1 MSIPTEG
8 GRSIPAS
15 PTSSQSSTLLP
26 GAEEGARLLAELGV
40 TPGSVATEVAT
51 APAADPAH
59 ITAPAFIDYYLK
71 LQGLTLAQAK
81 LPPLALASFQR
92 RTYDA
97 LAEATDANETDEAGR
112 RHPLLPLAMGRV
124 GAKGE
129 PGAAGAEGG
138 TPVVV
143 TRLRVGAP
151 AAVTDLEELVALG
164 VRDILVV
171 GVAGSLQPGLPIG
184 ALVIPTG
191 AIREEGTSFHYAPA
205 GAEVAPDPTLTRALA
220 DACLA
225 LGAPVTSGLVWT
237 TDAPYRELQSKI
249 LAYGAAGALA
259 VEMEASA
266 LFAAAA
272 ALGVRV
278 SLLMAISDELFHPW
292 RPGFHSEELLTAQ
305 QVAAR
310 AAVLAATRLAAQAP
324 GATTAG

>member
-1 MSIPTEG
+1 
-8 GRSIPAS
+8 
-15 PTSSQSSTLLP
+15 LLP

-40 TPGSVATEVAT
+40 TPGSVATEVAA
-51 APAADPAH
+51 APIADQAH
-59 ITAPAFIDYYLK
+59 ITAPAFIEYYLK
-71 LQGLTLAQAK
+71 LQGLTFAQAK

-97 LAEATDANETDEAGR
+97 LAEATDANETDETGR
-112 RHPLLPLAMGRV
+112 RHPLLPLAMGRI
-124 GAKGE
+124 
-129 PGAAGAEGG
+129 GAAGAEGG

-220 DACLA
+220 DACAA
-225 LGAPVTSGLVWT
+225 LGAPVASGLVWT

-272 ALGVRV
+272 ALGVRLSV
-278 SLLMAISDELFHPW
+278 LMAISDELFHPW

-310 AAVLAATRLAAQAP
+310 ATILAATTLAAQAP
-324 GATTAG
+324 GPTNAG